1 MSDQQLNGWGR
12 ATGWGSLAFGE
23 GIVPVSPSA
32 PAAANAT
39 GAPTAGVNA
48 QAIAVCPSALGTLGS
63 VSVLVDGEANVFPSG
78 VAVTSALG
86 SISLV
91 TNNNL
96 SVVGFNMPAAV
107 GSIVTDAEA
116 VVTLEALTEMI
127 SGTTDVNVW
136 GLVDESQ
143 SPSYTTVT
151 DTQSPNWNEVAA

>member
-1 MSDQQLNGWGR
+1 
-12 ATGWGSLAFGE
+12 
-23 GIVPVSPSA
+23 
-32 PAAANAT
+32 
-39 GAPTAGVNA
+39 
-48 QAIAVCPSALGTLGS
+48 
-63 VSVLVDGEANVFPSG
+63 
-78 VAVTSALG
+78 
-86 SISLV
+86 
-91 TNNNL
+91 
-96 SVVGFNMPAAV
+96 MPAAV